1 MWCDFWNHWVQMKC
15 RLSHQLTHINMFFY
29 FFCPVRRFVFALS
42 SESGETAVAPGCMCF
57 CVLPL
62 LWVSLCVCS
71 ASWSQIP
78 GEAFVDFTSLRL
90 LVWVF
95 SGGGVWVSI
104 SPGSLR
110 QLRGSVSGCGRR
122 LRGSLFQLSA
132 CYCAT
137 ICGEWKGAR
146 PQLGYSSKGDS
157 WDKVRGEMCKCAS
170 MCERGVRMTTHR
182 HTPLVLPSVRKW
194 DARLWE
200 SRARHFSFYVW
211 WGERSEEETVNG
223 VIVTP
228 AAFPRLFRVSE

>member
-15 RLSHQLTHINMFFY
+15 RLSHQLTHINMFFISS
-29 FFCPVRRFVFALS
+29 VLS
-42 SESGETAVAPGCMCF
+42 VVLFLLSAQNPARQQSLQGA
-57 CVLPL
+57 CVS
-62 LWVSLCVCS
+62 VCSHFYESLCVYVQLPDPRS
-71 ASWSQIP
+71 P
-78 GEAFVDFTSLRL
+78 VRL
-90 LVWVF
+90 LWILRVLDFWSGF
-95 SGGGVWVSI
+95 FQGGGVWVSI

>member
-1 MWCDFWNHWVQMKC
+1 MISGITEC
-15 RLSHQLTHINMFFY
+15 RWSVDWAISWLTSTCFLFLLS
-29 FFCPVRRFVFALS
+29 CPSF
-42 SESGETAVAPGCMCF
+42 CF
-57 CVLPL
+57 CSQLRIRRDSSRSRVHVFLCAPTFM
-62 LWVSLCVCS
+62 SLSVCVCS